1 MAGAA
6 QYYAYL
12 CAVAGS
18 AQPAAAPVV
27 ARTAASAP
35 PKAPPKKRAHK
46 AAEKKEEKEQPAA
59 PVAQAPACQFFQP
72 PLSDKDGDVFDLSF
86 VAFKIL

>member
-1 MAGAA
+1 MADAA

-18 AQPAAAPVV
+18 AQPAAAAVV
-27 ARTAASAP
+27 ARSAAA

-46 AAEKKEEKEQPAA
+46 AAEQKEEKEEPAA
-59 PVAQAPACQFFQP
+59 PVAQAPASQFFQP